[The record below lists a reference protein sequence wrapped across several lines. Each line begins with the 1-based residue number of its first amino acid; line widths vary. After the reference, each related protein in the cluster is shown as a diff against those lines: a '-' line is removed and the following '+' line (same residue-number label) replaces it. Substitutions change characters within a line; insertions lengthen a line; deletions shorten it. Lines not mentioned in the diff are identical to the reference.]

1 MDRVKLLIIIFST
14 ILTFSALYAPQ
25 PVQPIIME
33 YFGVSQSR
41 SALLTTA
48 TMFPLSIAPIIYG
61 YMLESVSAKKM
72 LISSLFILA
81 ICQFI
86 FFMSNSFGL
95 LIVLRVIEGLSIP
108 AILTGIMT
116 YISTM
121 TSKDNVQ
128 KIMAIYIS
136 STILGGFSG
145 RFFSGLISYYT
156 NWRMMFLILG
166 LSLLVATA
174 LIGKLGDNKAAV
186 AKMNMRAVFEVL
198 SLRRF
203 TVTYIMIFSMFFM
216 FAAVLNFIPFRLR
229 EINPASSS
237 MLIGVMYTG
246 YIMGIVTSLTSMRLI
261 KILKGET
268 NVIFAGLSI
277 FLLSLVLFVSK
288 DVYVMFLGMFI
299 FCAGMFMTHTVA
311 SGYLNKL
318 ADKNKGVT
326 NGLYV
331 AFYYSG
337 GTLGSILPGLIY
349 ENYSWSVFLLSLAVL
364 MSSTI
369 IFGKLSLI
377 KA

>member
-1 MDRVKLLIIIFST
+1 
-14 ILTFSALYAPQ
+14 
-25 PVQPIIME
+25 
-33 YFGVSQSR
+33 
-41 SALLTTA
+41 
-48 TMFPLSIAPIIYG
+48 
-61 YMLESVSAKKM
+61 
-72 LISSLFILA
+72 
-81 ICQFI
+81 
-86 FFMSNSFGL
+86 
-95 LIVLRVIEGLSIP
+95 VIEGLAIP

-369 IFGKLSLI
+369 IFGKLSLR